1 MGKPKIRNLR
11 WKICVFLL
19 LGTAVNYMDRMA
31 LQLTKPDIGKAL
43 NISNS
48 EWGVVFMYFSLAY
61 AVMFTPV
68 GRFIDAVGTKV
79 GYSAC
84 LIFWSLVG
92 IFHAAARTASNF
104 ILLRT
109 LLGTAEGGSWTG
121 GSRAAAEWF
130 PPKERSFAIG
140 IWNGGSSVGG
150 ILACLLVPLMMGNY
164 RWHWMAKVFGWMAI
178 GWKGMFIAIG
188 AIGFLWLI
196 GWIKLYGKPQDH
208 DRITEEERDY
218 ILSSQSQERPPEVA
232 ADQAKIRFID
242 LFSYRQVWGIILYR
256 LFTDQIWWFYV
267 SWFPSFLREDRHLQ
281 LDLAG
286 VLMIP
291 LFFAADAGSMSGG
304 WFSGF
309 LQRRG
314 WSTTMSRKV
323 VISVGCLA
331 MFSGLWLAHA
341 SLLIVGIL
349 VAVIGCFYTVAS
361 ANILTLP
368 TDIAPKHL
376 TATLM
381 GMSGLM
387 AGVGGMCM
395 QLMTGRLKDTTK
407 FYAPMIAA
415 EAILPVI
422 ALLIIWFVAGD
433 IKPIAKSRDPKWTKP
448 LFTLAVIACLAIMV
462 GGILPHVTHDGTW
475 IASRALD
482 PNASV
487 SLVHIDSNHPV
498 MQGLHNGDVI
508 YLGFATL
515 PFNIP
520 MAFRVAAVVLGLLG
534 LVTLLRDKS
543 RGTCNAPVVGLMGVA
558 GLVTVVWHFLEV
570 SLRLVSFR
578 GTVEAL
584 SAPGFYV
591 LLAASLLTI
600 LAFGLTVS
608 RKPSKAE
615 LGAVAA

>member
-1 MGKPKIRNLR
+1 MGKPSKIRNLR

-31 LQLTKPDIGKAL
+31 LQLTKTDIGKAL

-79 GYSAC
+79 GYSVC

-92 IFHAAARTASNF
+92 IFHAGARTASHF
-104 ILLRT
+104 ILLRG

-130 PPKERSFAIG
+130 PPKERSFAVG

-150 ILACLLVPLMMGNY
+150 IIACLLVPVMM
-164 RWHWMAKVFGWMAI
+164 KVF
-178 GWKGMFIAIG
+178 GWKGMFVAIG

-208 DRITEEERDY
+208 SRITDEERDY
-218 ILSSQSQERPPEVA
+218 ILSSQLEERPPEVA

-242 LFSYRQVWGIILYR
+242 LFSYRQVWGILLYR

-267 SWFPSFLREDRHLQ
+267 SWFPSFLREDRNLQ
-281 LDLAG
+281 LDLASA
-286 VLMIP
+286 LMIP
-291 LFFAADAGSMSGG
+291 LFIAADVGSMSGG

-309 LQRRG
+309 LQKRG
-314 WSTTMSRKV
+314 WSTTISRKV
-323 VISVGCLA
+323 VISAGCIA

-341 SLLIVGIL
+341 DLRTVGIL

-368 TDIAPKHL
+368 ADIAPKHL

-381 GMSGLM
+381 GMSGLL
-387 AGVGGMCM
+387 AGIGGMCM

-415 EAILPVI
+415 EAILPII
-422 ALLIIWFVAGD
+422 ALFVIWVVAGE
-433 IKPIAKSRDPKWTKP
+433 IKPITKSREPRWTKA
-448 LFTLAVIACLAIMV
+448 LFTIAALGCIGIAA
-462 GGILPHVTHDGTW
+462 GGILPQVTHDGAW
-475 IASRALD
+475 VASRALD
-482 PNASV
+482 PKAAVEIVQISA
-487 SLVHIDSNHPV
+487 DHPL
-498 MQGLHNGDVI
+498 MQGLRNGDQI
-508 YLGFATL
+508 YLGFATV

-520 MAFRVAAVVLGLLG
+520 MAFRIAAVVLGLGG
-534 LVTLLRDKS
+534 LLFLISDKLK
-543 RGTCNAPVVGLMGVA
+543 GACNAPAVGLVGVA
-558 GLVTVVWHFLEV
+558 GIATVIWHFLEV
-570 SLRLVSFR
+570 SLRLVSFK
-578 GTVEAL
+578 GTLAAL
-584 SAPGFYV
+584 SGPGFY
-591 LLAASLLTI
+591 LLIAASALTI
-600 LAFGLTVS
+600 LAFGITVS
-608 RKPSKAE
+608 LKPSKAE
-615 LGAVAA
+615 LEAMAA